1 MPRIIVLSL
10 LACWIVPAAPPDS
23 RFYKAAYRYADA
35 LLKHGRDHYGP
46 RQTPLFVHM
55 IDLRTL
61 EIPKQRKAAEWREE
75 MSHWKEDKNYLLWGK
90 DRSNTDW
97 AQDSNLLWDTENIRL
112 LEALTK
118 ATGEERFHRAA
129 DEYMRYF
136 LQHCVSPTT
145 GLFAWGEHVAYNV
158 VDDQVR
164 GKRHE
169 LQHAAPLWEELW
181 RIDPD
186 AVRREIEGVYRYH
199 ITDKR
204 TMAYDR
210 HANFWNGAP
219 ERDQATI
226 LGYLGT
232 FVSSFAFL
240 KAKTGDANYDDWA
253 RRLLLA
259 FQSKSN
265 EQGLYPD
272 NWTDRQMR
280 ELPLIFAPRPAV
292 ALGLIMAYDYTRDK
306 RWLDDAGSY
315 LLACAP
321 ELLRGPAEN
330 ASVTVRWTFIDS
342 ALRAWRATG
351 ERRYLDL
358 AVQVGE
364 PIPATEPPRTQM
376 ASVEADRINALVALY
391 RATSDKRWLAGA
403 RQAGDHALRIF
414 VHPSG
419 LIRGTA
425 VIDRPDYYD
434 AIHGPGALA
443 LALYWLGEEGAVE

>member
-1 MPRIIVLSL
+1 MKRL
-10 LACWIVPAAPPDS
+10 LACLTVAASCLVAAPPQS
-23 RFYKAAYRYADA
+23 RFYRAAYKYADA

-61 EIPKQRKAAEWREE
+61 EVPQQRTAAAWRAEMSSWRE
-75 MSHWKEDKNYLLWGK
+75 DRNYLMWGK
-90 DRSNTDW
+90 DRSSTDW

-112 LEALTK
+112 LEALTRS
-118 ATGEERFHRAA
+118 TGDERFRRSAG
-129 DEYMRYF
+129 DCMRFF
-136 LQHCVSPTT
+136 LQHCISPTT

-158 VDDQVR
+158 VDDQVH

-169 LQHAAPLWEELW
+169 LQHPAPLWEELW

-226 LGYLGT
+226 LGYLGVY
-232 FVSSFAFL
+232 VSSFAFL
-240 KAKTGDANYDDWA
+240 KAKTGDEKYQDWA

-259 FQSKSN
+259 FQSKSDR
-265 EQGLYPD
+265 QGLYPD

-280 ELPLIFAPRPAV
+280 ELPLIYHPRPAV
-292 ALGLIMAYDYTRDK
+292 ALGMYMAYEYTRDR
-306 RWLDDAGSY
+306 RWLDDANRY

-321 ELLRGPAEN
+321 LLLAGQGEH
-330 ASVTVRWTFIDS
+330 ASIGVRWPFIDS
-342 ALRAWRATG
+342 ALRAYGATG
-351 ERRYLDL
+351 ERRYLDMAAKIGEAIL
-358 AVQVGE
+358 AT
-364 PIPATEPPRTQM
+364 APPRAQM
-376 ASVEADRINALVALY
+376 ASAQADRINALLALHQ
-391 RATSDKRWLAGA
+391 ATRDRRWLDGA
-403 RQAGDHALRIF
+403 RQAGDYGIGAF
-414 VHPSG
+414 VHSSG

-425 VIDRPDYYD
+425 MVDRPDYYD
-434 AIHGPGALA
+434 AIQGPGALA
-443 LALYWLGEEGAVE
+443 LALYRLGAADVEE

>member
-1 MPRIIVLSL
+1 MQRILVLSFV
-10 LACWIVPAAPPDS
+10 AIVSAMGAPPDS
-23 RFYKAAYRYADA
+23 RYYRAAREYAEA
-35 LLKHGRDHYGP
+35 LLKHGRDHYGA
-46 RQTPLFVHM
+46 RATPMFVHM

-61 EIPKQRKAAEWREE
+61 EVPKQRTAAAWREE
-75 MSHWKEDKNYLLWGK
+75 MSTWREDKNYLLWGK

-112 LEALTK
+112 LEALTRS
-118 ATGEERFHRAA
+118 TGDERFARAA
-129 DEYMRYF
+129 GDYMRYF
-136 LQHCVSPTT
+136 LKRCISPTT

-158 VDDQVR
+158 VDDEVH

-186 AVRREIEGVYRYH
+186 AVRREIEGIYRYH

-204 TMAYDR
+204 SMAYDR
-210 HANFWNGAP
+210 HANYWNGAP

-226 LGYLGT
+226 MGYLGT

-240 KAKTGDANYDDWA
+240 KAKTGDEKYEDWA

-265 EQGLYPD
+265 PQGLYPD

-280 ELPLIFAPRPAV
+280 ELPYAYPPRPAA
-292 ALGLIMAYDYTRDK
+292 ALGLAMAYEYTRDR
-306 RWLDDAGSY
+306 RWLDDARLY
-315 LLACAP
+315 LEACAP
-321 ELLRGPAEN
+321 GMLAGEGDNGGFAPRYA
-330 ASVTVRWTFIDS
+330 FIES
-342 ALRAWRATG
+342 AIRIFRATG
-351 ERRYLDL
+351 DARHLEMARKVGAALL
-358 AVQVGE
+358 A
-364 PIPATEPPRTQM
+364 APRPKAQM
-376 ASVEADRINALVALY
+376 ASTLAERIEALLSLY
-391 RATSDKRWLAGA
+391 QAGGERRWLDGA
-403 RQAGDHALRIF
+403 RASGAYALRTF

-425 VIDRPDYYD
+425 VVDRPDYYD
-434 AIHGPGALA
+434 AIQGPGALA
-443 LALYWLGEEGAVE
+443 LALYRLAEAGDAE

>member
-1 MPRIIVLSL
+1 MPRL
-10 LACWIVPAAPPDS
+10 LACALLAVFSLPAAPPDS
-23 RFYKAAYRYADA
+23 RFHRAAQQYADA
-35 LLKHGRDHYGP
+35 LLKYGRDHYGP
-46 RQTPLFVHM
+46 RHTPLFVHM

-61 EIPKQRKAAEWREE
+61 EVPRQRTAAAWREE
-75 MSHWKEDKNYLLWGK
+75 MSHWREDNNYLMWGK

-112 LEALTK
+112 LEALTRS
-118 ATGEERFHRAA
+118 TGDQSYRRAA
-129 DEYMRYF
+129 DDYMRFF
-136 LQHCVSPTT
+136 LKHCISPTT

-169 LQHAAPLWEELW
+169 LQHAEPLWEELW

-186 AVRREIEGVYRYH
+186 AVRREIEAIYRHH

-204 TMAYDR
+204 TMAFDR
-210 HANFWNGAP
+210 HANFCNGAP

-240 KAKTGDANYDDWA
+240 KAKTGGGDYDDWG

-265 EQGLYPD
+265 QQGLYPD

-280 ELPLIFAPRPAV
+280 ELPLIYAPKPAV

-306 RWLDDAGSY
+306 RWLDDAVSY
-315 LLACAP
+315 LSACAP
-321 ELLRGPAEN
+321 ELLSGRGET
-330 ASVTVRWTFIDS
+330 ASVTVRWAFIDA

-358 AVQVGE
+358 ALQIGE
-364 PIPATEPPRTQM
+364 AIPATAPPRTQM
-376 ASVEADRINALVALY
+376 ASVEADRINALAELY
-391 RATSDKRWLAGA
+391 RATRDKRWLDAA
-403 RQAGDHALRIF
+403 RQTGDHALRVF
-414 VHPSG
+414 VHSSG

-425 VIDRPDYYD
+425 VVDRPDYYD
-434 AIHGPGALA
+434 AIQGPGALA
-443 LALYWLGEEGAVE
+443 LALYRLGEAGAVK